1 MTDFSDDDY
10 NSLIDGNVHTAD
22 ELAGKAQLG
31 ALADWQPY
39 TLKDAY
45 TPRPPLPYLVTDILY
60 YPSCNIVY
68 GGPGSLKSMLLA
80 DMALC
85 VAAGLPWLASE
96 DGQDGY
102 ATTQSPVIW
111 VDFDNGRRRTHERF
125 DAIGQGHCIHPDAP
139 LFYYSMPRPQLNL
152 TSFDQGNALLQ
163 LVATKQ
169 ARLLIIDNLG
179 LTIGDAEE
187 NTGEMAGV
195 MGNLRSIAE
204 DAECAV
210 IMVHHQRKTNGN
222 TDGVRKGETLR
233 GHSSIE
239 ASLDLALLVERK
251 DGEDNVTIYPTKVR
265 GFRMFESI
273 GAWFDYGHHEGTR
286 DLARA
291 RFYPKPV
298 MSKLEREQA
307 SLRQSILTEI
317 MAQPGIEQKALVD
330 AVRDSLAVLATAP
343 GINKVRGTLKIMVK
357 DGLLKTA
364 RGDRKS
370 LVYYPI

>member
-1 MTDFSDDDY
+1 MTDFDDY
-10 NSLIDGNVHTAD
+10 DSLFDGSVKTAD
-22 ELAGKAQLG
+22 EIEAQKQLG
-31 ALADWQPY
+31 ELVAWQPY

-68 GGPGSLKSMLLA
+68 GGPGSYKSMLLA

-85 VAAGLPWLASE
+85 VASGKPWLTDE
-96 DGQDGY
+96 KEQDGY
-102 ATTQSPVIW
+102 PTTQAPVIW

-125 DAIGQGHCIHPDAP
+125 DAIGQAHNIHPAAP
-139 LFYYSMPRPQLNL
+139 LAYYSMDRPQLNL
-152 TSFDQGNALLQ
+152 TSFDQGNGLLH
-163 LVATKQ
+163 LVMAQK

-210 IMVHHQRKTNGN
+210 IMIHHQRKSSGTDNG
-222 TDGVRKGETLR
+222 TRKGETLR

-251 DGEDNVTIYPTKVR
+251 DGEDHVTIYPTKVR
-265 GFRMFESI
+265 GYRMFESI
-273 GAWFDYGHHEGTR
+273 GAWFDYGHHPGTR
-286 DLARA
+286 DLSRA
-291 RFYPKPV
+291 RFYRRAV
-298 MSKLEREQA
+298 MTKAERETA
-307 SLRQSILTEI
+307 SLRSSIMAEVL
-317 MAQPGIEQKALVD
+317 AQPGIEQKVLVD
-330 AVRDSLAVLATAP
+330 AVRDSLAVLDKAP
-343 GINKVRGTLKIMVK
+343 GINKVRGTLKLMAE
-357 DGLLKTA
+357 DGQLKIVGRNGT
-364 RGDRKS
+364 KS
-370 LVYYPI
+370 QYWANV